1 MTEASMIFEFYHC
14 KFLIIMKVIAL
25 KEFGG
30 SINFEMKEIPIP
42 TPQNNEVLVQV
53 HAISINPVDSKTR
66 RGDGLAEILKNV
78 NPMILGWD
86 ISGVII
92 KSNSNRF
99 KEGDGVFGMLNFPGY
114 GGAYAE
120 YVIARDSHIFL
131 KPKTIS
137 HQEAAAASLA
147 ALTAWQTLF
156 GVGKLEAGQ
165 KVLIHAASGGVGHYA
180 IQMAK
185 ASGAYVIG
193 TSSSKN
199 REFVMGLGADE
210 HIDYTSVN
218 FEERVNDLDLVIDT
232 IGGEN
237 LERSLK
243 VLREKG
249 ILINLIENYPVQ
261 ILEKALNEN
270 KTFHHHVV
278 HSSGKD
284 LEGIAE
290 MLSQGRLK
298 SHVTHNFNFE
308 NMEQAHELIDLGRTV
323 GKITLTI

>member
-1 MTEASMIFEFYHC
+1 M
-14 KFLIIMKVIAL
+14 
-25 KEFGG
+25 
-30 SINFEMKEIPIP
+30 
-42 TPQNNEVLVQV
+42 
-53 HAISINPVDSKTR
+53 
-66 RGDGLAEILKNV
+66 
-78 NPMILGWD
+78 
-86 ISGVII
+86 
-92 KSNSNRF
+92 
-99 KEGDGVFGMLNFPGY
+99 
-114 GGAYAE
+114 
-120 YVIARDSHIFL
+120 
-131 KPKTIS
+131 
-137 HQEAAAASLA
+137 
-147 ALTAWQTLF
+147 
-156 GVGKLEAGQ
+156 GKLEAGQ

-180 IQMAK
+180 VQMAK